1 MTGRPAAYGLIAQFG
16 SADRLVMAAR
26 ALHRAGYRR
35 IDGFSPVPVEDLD
48 PYLSGEIR
56 RRWLLPL
63 AALAGAL
70 ALGGGGYLLQ
80 WWTSAVDYPLNV
92 GGRPLHSWPS
102 FLPATVIL
110 GILGAAVAAVLA
122 MFALNRLPE
131 PYHPLFND
139 PHFHR
144 ASADAFFLCVES
156 ADPLYDPRRTR
167 RALEELHPDRVAEV
181 PW

>member
-1 MTGRPAAYGLIAQFG
+1 MTARPPAYGLIAQFD
-16 SADRLVMAAR
+16 SADRLVAAAR
-26 ALHRAGYRR
+26 VLHRAGYRR
-35 IDGFSPVPVEDLD
+35 IDGFSPVPVEDLA
-48 PYLSGEIR
+48 PYLPGEAG

-70 ALGGGGYLLQ
+70 ALGGGGYALQ
-80 WWTSAVDYPLNV
+80 VWTSAVDYPLNV

-102 FLPATVIL
+102 FLPATIIL
-110 GILGAAVAAVLA
+110 GILGAAVAAVLT

-139 PHFHR
+139 PRFHR
-144 ASADAFFLCVES
+144 ASGDAYFLCVES
-156 ADPLYDPRRTR
+156 ADPLFEARRTR
-167 RALEELHPDRVAEV
+167 RALEDLRPDRVAEV